1 MSYCTGKYIEKA
13 RGEAVKEVVL
23 GHKKISIV
31 ARRYGVNRSTIYR
44 WKNKW
49 VLQNEHVE
57 LRNYNRP
64 SIKPGKS
71 FRWASIRWNIPT
83 MQSIPNHCPNSIDKA
98 IVNKIVELRIKY
110 KCCAELI
117 WYRLNFK
124 EGINISLSSVKRTI
138 KRQQLSNI
146 RRYKRAYR
154 INPKR
159 PSKIEKLGELVEVD
173 TIHLVVDS
181 PSLGTANTTTT
192 ANPNNMAM
200 ARTEARTRTRT
211 RTRTKY
217 YICTVID
224 LYSRMSYAKVF
235 PRLSEEASITTI
247 LEAQAYMGFKYKMV
261 QADNGPE
268 FNKKFKD
275 YLKNKGIETR
285 HTRVRHPNDN
295 AHIERFNRTLR
306 EECIGS
312 YSRLPIEAIEK
323 KLKKFTKYYNYDR
336 VHLGLHL
343 KTPAE
348 MLQRS

>member
-1 MSYCTGKYIEKA
+1 
-13 RGEAVKEVVL
+13 
-23 GHKKISIV
+23 
-31 ARRYGVNRSTIYR
+31 
-44 WKNKW
+44 
-49 VLQNEHVE
+49 
-57 LRNYNRP
+57 
-64 SIKPGKS
+64 
-71 FRWASIRWNIPT
+71 
-83 MQSIPNHCPNSIDKA
+83 
-98 IVNKIVELRIKY
+98 
-110 KCCAELI
+110 
-117 WYRLNFK
+117 
-124 EGINISLSSVKRTI
+124 
-138 KRQQLSNI
+138 
-146 RRYKRAYR
+146 
-154 INPKR
+154 
-159 PSKIEKLGELVEVD
+159 
-173 TIHLVVDS
+173 
-181 PSLGTANTTTT
+181 
-192 ANPNNMAM
+192 
-200 ARTEARTRTRT
+200 
-211 RTRTKY
+211 
-217 YICTVID
+217 
-224 LYSRMSYAKVF
+224 MSYAKVF

-343 KTPAE
+343 RTPAE